1 MGKGIY
7 RARLGKA
14 PNKKIV
20 KFLSSIEDDYRI
32 FEADIEGTEAHNIM
46 LYEQQV
52 LSRKD
57 LVRILSSLEKLK
69 REYESGKVKI
79 KPEYED
85 VHEFIETYV
94 IRDVGIEAGGK
105 LHTGRSRNDQVALDI
120 RMVLRWALIEVGEGI
135 LHLTYS
141 LLKKAEEHKETLMP
155 LYTHTQH
162 AQVGTLGH
170 YLLAYVDILL
180 RDLERLDSCYR
191 RVNLSPLGA
200 GPIGGTSIPIDRVRT
215 ASLLGF
221 DGVVEN
227 TIDAVSS
234 KDVEIESLS
243 ILANLMSTLSRI
255 AEDLI
260 LWSSSEFGFI
270 ELADEYSST
279 SSIMPQKKNPCT
291 LELVRGRVG
300 RVFGALNGVLNIVKG
315 LTTGYNRDLQEV
327 KHHLWAGIDAVK
339 DSLEILAGAIESMD
353 VNEKRMRVMV
363 EEGYTLALDLAERLT
378 VELGLSFRE
387 AHMVVGNLVRE
398 MASSGERI
406 SCLKP
411 EDVERVAEKVLGR
424 RVTVDENLVRGAVN
438 PEESLLNRR
447 SIGSPNPAE
456 TERMLK
462 ERSTVLKAFREAWL
476 LRRKSLERAR
486 NSLRETV
493 KKYLS
498 EGYV

>member
-52 LSRKD
+52 LSRRD

-200 GPIGGTSIPIDRVRT
+200 GPIGGTSIPIDRMRT

-260 LWSSSEFGFI
+260 LWSSSEFSFI

-291 LELVRGRVG
+291 LELVRGRTG

-339 DSLEILAGAIESMD
+339 
-353 VNEKRMRVMV
+353 
-363 EEGYTLALDLAERLT
+363 
-378 VELGLSFRE
+378 
-387 AHMVVGNLVRE
+387 
-398 MASSGERI
+398 
-406 SCLKP
+406 
-411 EDVERVAEKVLGR
+411 
-424 RVTVDENLVRGAVN
+424 
-438 PEESLLNRR
+438 
-447 SIGSPNPAE
+447 
-456 TERMLK
+456 
-462 ERSTVLKAFREAWL
+462 
-476 LRRKSLERAR
+476 
-486 NSLRETV
+486 
-493 KKYLS
+493 
-498 EGYV
+498 